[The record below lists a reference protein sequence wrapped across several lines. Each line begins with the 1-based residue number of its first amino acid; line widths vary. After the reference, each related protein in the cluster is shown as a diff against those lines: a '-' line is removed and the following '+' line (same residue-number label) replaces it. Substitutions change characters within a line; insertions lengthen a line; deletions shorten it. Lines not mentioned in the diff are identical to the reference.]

1 MEKNYRLLK
10 NRANEPVLDYLLKN
24 RQAIKPDID
33 KTFEDIDFNH
43 PFANEKEVLDLLQ
56 NAIESK
62 LDTIGFIVDVD
73 SDGNNSL
80 MILHEGFKPFFKNMV
95 HVYCERANGYGIREQ
110 YYDELKAR
118 GVTLAITADIGITGR
133 KAVEYGKSLGITTV
147 ITDHHTIQAEDLP
160 DCLIIN
166 PKLSGVGDYFYDL
179 CGAGIVYFVIG
190 KLCRRLG
197 MEFDSDRVLLHHAT
211 TGTIGK

>member
-24 RQAIKPDID
+24 RQAIKSDID

-56 NAIESK
+56 NAIQIQK
-62 LDTIGFIVDVD
+62 LETIGFICDCD
-73 SDGNNSL
+73 SDGSNSL

-95 HVYCERANGYGIREQ
+95 HIYCERANGYGIREQ

-118 GVTLAITADIGITGR
+118 GVTLVITADIGITGR
-133 KAVEYGKSLGITTV
+133 KAVEYGNSLGVTTV
-147 ITDHHTIQAEDLP
+147 VTD
-160 DCLIIN
+160 
-166 PKLSGVGDYFYDL
+166 
-179 CGAGIVYFVIG
+179 
-190 KLCRRLG
+190 
-197 MEFDSDRVLLHHAT
+197 
-211 TGTIGK
+211 